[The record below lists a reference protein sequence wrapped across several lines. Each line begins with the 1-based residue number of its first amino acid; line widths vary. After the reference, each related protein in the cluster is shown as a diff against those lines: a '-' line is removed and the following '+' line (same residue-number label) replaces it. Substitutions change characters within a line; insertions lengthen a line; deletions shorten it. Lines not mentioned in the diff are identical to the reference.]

1 VAVIIIIRVKILRFI
16 TNYVRINLNLKIK
29 MQPQNQIIEPNNQ
42 PAKSSFTEYHPKKA
56 TKIILAILNVM
67 GLIPILLWAYLSNLA
82 SQGVSGTEYFGI
94 LIAPLFIL
102 TLAAI
107 ITNLIFAIRFIRRN
121 HQHSKAKIFAWVV
134 LVTSVLIL
142 GFIIVTNVIEYR
154 KYHKE
159 NKNLTL
165 QESMELVNN
174 CKVERIVRNDD
185 RTSMMLSTEEKKFG
199 LVAYTAASN
208 FPDLRQAAKNA
219 SVKCNLDI
227 VTNDNNYVRSYITET
242 EAINLLN
249 TCQINAFYYN
259 DNRHNLLDEPIQ
271 PGTDT
276 GIQLRKDY
284 EYNEMY
290 ITENKLEQK
299 FVTIA
304 HQAQKSCPK
313 LAAFNNEDPLE
324 DPNYYQ

>member
-1 VAVIIIIRVKILRFI
+1 
-16 TNYVRINLNLKIK
+16 

-42 PAKSSFTEYHPKKA
+42 PAKSNSTEYHPKKA

-94 LIAPLFIL
+94 LIAPLFVL

-107 ITNLIFAIRFIRRN
+107 ITNLIFAIRYIRRN
-121 HQHSKAKIFAWVV
+121 HQHSRAKIFAWVV

-142 GFIIVTNVIEYR
+142 GFIIVTNVIDYR

-174 CKVERIVRNDD
+174 CKVERIVRIGD
-185 RTSMMLSTEEKKFG
+185 RTSMMLSAEEKKFG

-208 FPDLRQAAKNA
+208 FPDLMKAAKN
-219 SVKCNLDI
+219 CND
-227 VTNDNNYVRSYITET
+227 SSS
-242 EAINLLN
+242 
-249 TCQINAFYYN
+249 
-259 DNRHNLLDEPIQ
+259 
-271 PGTDT
+271 GT
-276 GIQLRKDY
+276 K
-284 EYNEMY
+284 
-290 ITENKLEQK
+290 KL
-299 FVTIA
+299 
-304 HQAQKSCPK
+304 P
-313 LAAFNNEDPLE
+313 
-324 DPNYYQ
+324 